1 METTGERDGSGDTS
15 GDATMSGPV
24 GDASRSGLTDRRVRF
39 EYPDDFDPMWAP
51 HLPEF
56 AAAANGISLGM
67 PYAEPRFI
75 EAVESTFDRLDPEL
89 RERTEAY
96 VRQETGHF
104 TQHAKLNELVVARY
118 PGLRRVERLLA
129 WNDRWVGRRSDR
141 FRVAY
146 AASGE
151 TISYGVA
158 RWTEARLGKLM
169 DRADP
174 VAATLYCWH
183 LAEEIEHKSSTFD
196 VFEATDGSRLR
207 YAWTAWIGFTTI
219 VSFAFLAALV
229 QLHGEKR
236 LHKPT
241 CWFRL
246 FTLGV
251 SMAFE
256 VMPTL
261 AVSAMPSHHPD
272 DFVDPTYLPRW
283 LGQYDPETGTMPLWG
298 SVPGG
303 PRTLRSGGAGTAS
316 TRPDVTCEDPG
327 VRSDAG
333 SVNPVESVAQQRE
346 PVVHQ
351 VGEGSAGAFGEPLT

>member
-1 METTGERDGSGDTS
+1 MGIAVEPDASSGAAE
-15 GDATMSGPV
+15 GIEPV
-24 GDASRSGLTDRRVRF
+24 GSPERATGSELAHRRVSFAYPADF
-39 EYPDDFDPMWAP
+39 EPMWAP
-51 HLPEF
+51 HNPEF

-75 EAVESTFDRLDPEL
+75 EAVTATFDEL
-89 RERTEAY
+89 EPDLRARTEGY
-96 VRQETGHF
+96 VFQETGHF
-104 TQHAKLNELVVARY
+104 TQHARLNEIVVARY

-129 WNDRWVGRRSDR
+129 INDRWVGRRSR
-141 FRVAY
+141 KFRVAY

-158 RWTEARLGKLM
+158 RWTEARLGVLM

-174 VAATLYCWH
+174 VAATLFCWH
-183 LAEEIEHKSSTFD
+183 LAEEIEHKSATFD

-219 VSFAFLAALV
+219 VFFAFLAALV

-236 LHKPT
+236 LHLPI

-246 FTLGV
+246 FKLGI

-261 AVSAMPSHHPD
+261 AVSALPGHHPK
-272 DFVDPTYLPRW
+272 DFVDPIYLPAW
-283 LGQYDPETGTMPLWG
+283 LGQYDPVTGTMPLWG
-298 SVPGG
+298 STPGG
-303 PRTLRSGGAGTAS
+303 PTTVPFHA
-316 TRPDVTCEDPG
+316 D
-327 VRSDAG
+327 
-333 SVNPVESVAQQRE
+333 
-346 PVVHQ
+346 
-351 VGEGSAGAFGEPLT
+351 